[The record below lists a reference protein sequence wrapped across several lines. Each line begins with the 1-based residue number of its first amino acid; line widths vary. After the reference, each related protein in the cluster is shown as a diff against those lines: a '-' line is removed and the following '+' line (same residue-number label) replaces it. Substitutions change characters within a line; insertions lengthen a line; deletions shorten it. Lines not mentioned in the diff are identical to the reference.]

1 MSRRGA
7 SPLTVFSA
15 VVAVGSGVACT
26 PLGGWLYSDPTFE
39 LSGVSIRYAGLPA
52 DTLLLNFTGCNL
64 NDFDVDGLTMSGHLM
79 VGGRAI
85 GTLWSNHR
93 FPMKMRDT
101 AQVAVS
107 LQIPRKAEGPIHAK
121 GGGAGESPYELNGQV
136 QLATP
141 IGIRNVRLR
150 QVGTVK
156 FDSSGVAAS
165 WTVRNARGCR
175 PGQSILPY
183 ESTRRVYGPEIP
195 QLPRPEMRPEQ

>member
-1 MSRRGA
+1 
-7 SPLTVFSA
+7 
-15 VVAVGSGVACT
+15 VAVGLGVACT

-64 NDFDVDGLTMSGHLM
+64 NDFDVDGLTMSAHLM

-85 GTLWSNHR
+85 GSLWSDRR
-93 FPMKMRDT
+93 FPMKMRDM

-107 LQIPRKAEGPIHAK
+107 LQIPRNEEGPNHAK
-121 GGGAGESPYELNGQV
+121 GGSAFVPPYELSCQV
-136 QLATP
+136 QVFTP

-150 QVGTVK
+150 QIGTVR
-156 FDSSGVAAS
+156 FDSSGVAAK
-165 WTVRNARGCR
+165 WTVRNTRGCR

-183 ESTRRVYGPEIP
+183 ESTRRIYGPDIP
-195 QLPRPEMRPEQ
+195 QVPQPEMRPE

>member
-7 SPLTVFSA
+7 SPLTVLSA
-15 VVAVGSGVACT
+15 VVAAGLGVACT

-52 DTLLLNFTGCNL
+52 DTLLLSFTGCNL
-64 NDFDVDGLTMSGHLM
+64 NDFDVDGLTMSAHLM
-79 VGGRAI
+79 VGGRTI
-85 GTLWSNHR
+85 GSLWSDRR

-107 LQIPRKAEGPIHAK
+107 LQIPRKEEGPIHAK
-121 GGGAGESPYELNGQV
+121 GGGAVEIPYELNGQV
-136 QLATP
+136 QVATP

-150 QVGTVK
+150 QIGTVR
-156 FDSSGVAAS
+156 FDSSGVAAN
-165 WTVRNARGCR
+165 WTVWNTRGCR

-183 ESTRRVYGPEIP
+183 ESTRRVYGPEVP
-195 QLPRPEMRPEQ
+195 QIPRPELRPE